1 MIPGQPEHYG
11 AVILFLQ
18 PAEQEGGLPT
28 LGLWGERHAVEMPYG
43 TLQTALCRPSALG
56 IDGFEHLFSGDPLPM
71 ARGIAARDVERLRAA
86 LRAWAAHHQSS
97 AHAESGASAP
107 GAP

>member
-11 AVILFLQ
+11 DVILFLQ
-18 PAEQEGGLPT
+18 PGEQEGDLPT

-56 IDGFEHLFSGDPLPM
+56 IEGFEHLFSGDPLPM
-71 ARGIAARDVERLRAA
+71 ARGIAPDDVERLRAA
-86 LRAWAAHHQSS
+86 LRAWAAARDTRANDSD
-97 AHAESGASAP
+97 AE
-107 GAP
+107 

>member
-11 AVILFLQ
+11 DVILFLQ
-18 PAEQEGGLPT
+18 PGEHDGDLPT

-56 IDGFEHLFSGDPLPM
+56 IAGLEHLFSGDPLPM
-71 ARGIAARDVERLRAA
+71 ARGIAPDDVERVRTA
-86 LRAWAAHHQSS
+86 LRAWAA
-97 AHAESGASAP
+97 ARAAG
-107 GAP
+107 G